1 MAKDKARDDR
11 RSVGSHEKMTAAL
24 GRATGSA
31 PRNDLGMTWSMP
43 KVKGGLRSRGGDE
56 SSSPV
61 RAMAVVPGQAHVKVG
76 QSRTN
81 HETGATYIGSEES
94 HYNEVYGT
102 AGVSGKKT
110 KKGAPT
116 NVKAED

>member
-1 MAKDKARDDR
+1 MAKDRARDDR

-31 PRNDLGMTWSMP
+31 PRNDLGMTWNAP
-43 KVKGGLRSRGGDE
+43 KVKKGSRTGGDE

-61 RAMAVVPGQAHVKVG
+61 RSMAVVPGQAHVKVG

-81 HETGATYIGSEES
+81 HDTGATYIGSEER
-94 HYNEVYGT
+94 HYNEVHGT
-102 AGVSGKKT
+102 AGISGQKT